1 MENITLFTR
10 LARALIAYSVHE
22 HQEGHVRQIDVWL
35 HARSLIVQDDGR
47 GMGLDRSS
55 YVDDLMGL
63 VACRSNVVQLHG
75 VGLSLIATSTPSLRI
90 ESRRSGIL
98 WTQTYEWGVA
108 AAGPRQMGPTTG
120 TGTRIE
126 MAVDPEEADIDRGGV
141 VAQVEHWHQAHPALT
156 FVMH

>member
-1 MENITLFTR
+1 MRIVVIGGSGHIGTFLVPRLVRAGHEVVNI
-10 LARALIAYSVHE
+10 S
-22 HQEGHVRQIDVWL
+22 
-35 HARSLIVQDDGR
+35 R
-47 GMGLDRSS
+47 GQRSS

-90 ESRRSGIL
+90 ESRRNGIL

-108 AAGPRQMGPTTG
+108 AAAPRQMGPTTG

-141 VAQVEHWHQAHPALT
+141 VAQVEHWHQAHPALA